1 MSTTKPIKDKT
12 DLERIKNYYLDKK
25 EYRNYTLIIIGL
37 NTALRISDILSLTWK
52 DVYHYKKNKFHNH
65 IYLTEKKTGK
75 RTVIALNQSVIEALK
90 ILLASDYYQKELP
103 PPEEYIFIGRKN
115 TGMPINRVQ
124 AYRIIKEAAQ
134 AAGLDEYVSCHSL
147 RKPFGYFAWKQ
158 GVPPAMLMDI
168 YNHSSYKI
176 TRRYLCIEQ
185 EDKDDVFMN
194 IKL

>member
-1 MSTTKPIKDKT
+1 
-12 DLERIKNYYLDKK
+12 
-25 EYRNYTLIIIGL
+25 
-37 NTALRISDILSLTWK
+37 
-52 DVYHYKKNKFHNH
+52 
-65 IYLTEKKTGK
+65 
-75 RTVIALNQSVIEALK
+75 
-90 ILLASDYYQKELP
+90 
-103 PPEEYIFIGRKN
+103 
-115 TGMPINRVQ
+115 MPINRVQ

-147 RKPFGYFAWKQ
+147 RKTFGYFAWKQ